1 MTIFMELTEQ
11 QYNDLLQRLKKDLQ
25 VGSQGVGEIPLAET
39 LDGIVSLPAFQSVE
53 DKDIPNVVEAPLTL
67 LAAPALDAE
76 KQIKEA
82 ERKRVEAEA
91 GRVTAEE
98 KRVTEFGTLKQES
111 QTATDKAN
119 AAAERV
125 DESITDIN
133 QEKQAAIE
141 AANKANSAADMATE
155 AATEANAKAILAN
168 LAAEAANA
176 AAGLAEEKAALAD
189 EKAGLANEAA
199 TTIDAKMKEKL
210 DALVANAPEA
220 LDTLVELAAALG
232 NDPNFA
238 TTVATELG
246 KKINKSDIV
255 NDFVTGGSDKV
266 AAAETVKSLDASKIG
281 SLFFTTISKPMTSS
295 EFGEIV
301 TPDTH
306 TLYIVTLPDT

>member
-141 AANKANSAADMATE
+141 AANKANSAAGYGYRSS
-155 AATEANAKAILAN
+155 N
-168 LAAEAANA
+168 
-176 AAGLAEEKAALAD
+176 
-189 EKAGLANEAA
+189 
-199 TTIDAKMKEKL
+199 
-210 DALVANAPEA
+210 
-220 LDTLVELAAALG
+220 
-232 NDPNFA
+232 
-238 TTVATELG
+238 
-246 KKINKSDIV
+246 
-255 NDFVTGGSDKV
+255 GSQC
-266 AAAETVKSLDASKIG
+266 ESNSCQ
-281 SLFFTTISKPMTSS
+281 SRS
-295 EFGEIV
+295 
-301 TPDTH
+301 
-306 TLYIVTLPDT
+306 